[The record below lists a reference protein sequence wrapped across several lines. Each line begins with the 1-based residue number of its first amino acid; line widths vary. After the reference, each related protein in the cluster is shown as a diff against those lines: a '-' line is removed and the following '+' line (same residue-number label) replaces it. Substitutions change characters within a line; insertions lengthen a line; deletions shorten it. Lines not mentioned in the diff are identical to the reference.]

1 MYHYIWIFIQHY
13 IINYNFKEMKTMSK
27 TIKFFAVLAI
37 GFMLTSCNGQSKSKV
52 ESVDQSV
59 SKIEVLDFHSTHRCM
74 TCNAIEK
81 NTKYTLDTYFSEEM
95 KENKITFQVI
105 NVDEKDN
112 EKIAEKFEASGTSL
126 FLNVIKN
133 GKETQIN
140 LTDFAFMN
148 GTDQEAFSKEL
159 KSKIDTELKTL

>member
-1 MYHYIWIFIQHY
+1 M
-13 IINYNFKEMKTMSK
+13 K
-27 TIKFFAVLAI
+27 TIKLFTVLTI
-37 GFMLTSCNGQSKSKV
+37 GLVLTACNGQKKSKDTPL
-52 ESVDQSV
+52 EASI
-59 SKIEVLDFHSTHRCM
+59 SKIEVFDFHATHRCM

-81 NTKYTLDTYFSEEM
+81 NTRYTLDTYFSKEL

-105 NVDEKDN
+105 NVDKEEN

-133 GKETQIN
+133 GKETKID

-148 GTDQEAFSKEL
+148 GLDQEAFSKEL
-159 KSKIDTELKTL
+159 KAKINTELKTL